1 MGLMH
6 SENPTNGGVAMK
18 GGKLRKVLTLGL
30 AMFLVVCLLGVAE
43 AKEKYPSREIEL
55 MIPWSAG
62 GATDVCFR
70 TFTSVLPKYLKAPVI
85 IVNRPGGGAVPG
97 YTEAMKKKPDGY
109 YCLAWIT
116 ASLTKTQMSVV
127 PYDYKTFDPVIMLV
141 NSPCWILVP
150 ANSPFKSL
158 KDLIAAAKAKP
169 RQVTMGNAGAG
180 GGTHMIALAF
190 EKAAGVQFN
199 HVPHKG
205 GGPTVVATVGG
216 HVDACNLSPP
226 EGVPQIAAGQLR
238 CIAVFTEKRM
248 KEFPDIPT
256 AKEQGVDFVMGQW
269 RGLAVP
275 KGTPAN
281 RVKVLHDA
289 FKAAMGDPE
298 LQQRAK
304 KAGIYLEYKGTKEFK
319 KYIAQQNEFYKKLV
333 IENKLGT
340 RYKHK

>member
-1 MGLMH
+1 M
-6 SENPTNGGVAMK
+6 
-18 GGKLRKVLTLGL
+18 
-30 AMFLVVCLLGVAE
+30 
-43 AKEKYPSREIEL
+43 
-55 MIPWSAG
+55 
-62 GATDVCFR
+62 
-70 TFTSVLPKYLKAPVI
+70 
-85 IVNRPGGGAVPG
+85 
-97 YTEAMKKKPDGY
+97 
-109 YCLAWIT
+109 
-116 ASLTKTQMSVV
+116 
-127 PYDYKTFDPVIMLV
+127 
-141 NSPCWILVP
+141 
-150 ANSPFKSL
+150 
-158 KDLIAAAKAKP
+158 
-169 RQVTMGNAGAG
+169 
-180 GGTHMIALAF
+180 
-190 EKAAGVQFN
+190 
-199 HVPHKG
+199 
-205 GGPTVVATVGG
+205 
-216 HVDACNLSPP
+216 
-226 EGVPQIAAGQLR
+226 LR

-281 RVKVLHDA
+281 RIKVLHDA